1 MRAARELLARLE
13 LSEADRAALLDR
25 ISALD
30 SAASNMA
37 AAAASAT
44 PASGKALFPPHLP
57 LEQILRL
64 VRAGRLLQ
72 GTYFQSRENYLEG
85 NVQVENFV
93 EKVPGA
99 HRVLH
104 VYSVRMYPTRT

>member
-1 MRAARELLARLE
+1 MARLE
-13 LSEADRAALLDR
+13 LSDADRAALLDR

-30 SAASNMA
+30 SATSNI
-37 AAAASAT
+37 AAASGT

-64 VRAGRLLQ
+64 VRTGRLMQ
-72 GTYFQSRENYLEG
+72 GTYIQSRENYLEG

-93 EKVPGA
+93 EKVPK
-99 HRVLH
+99 
-104 VYSVRMYPTRT
+104 TRTYPHIRYMCTRSCEM